1 MKRAMVLLI
10 GGMLLAAACAKG
22 PGVSAGPTKQPS
34 AQPPAP
40 TPSSRTP
47 SPSPTGDPAIV
58 VQRPAAGETVS
69 SPVTIAGTANVFEA
83 VVSFRLIGGDGV
95 ELAAGTAMA
104 ACGTGCRGDY
114 EGSLKYVVSGDRSAT
129 LEVFEASAKDGSPIN
144 AVRVPVM
151 LTGSSFSPDQGGIL
165 VSSPAGG
172 ATVSSPITVGGR
184 ANVFEANVSLRLL
197 DQDGNELA
205 TTFATA
211 SCGTGCWGDF
221 SATLTY
227 SVDHQQ
233 HGTIE
238 VFQASAED
246 GSALDMVRIP
256 VTLESG

>member
-1 MKRAMVLLI
+1 MKRATVLLI
-10 GGMLLAAACAKG
+10 GGMLLSAACAKG
-22 PGVSAGPTKQPS
+22 PAVSAGPTTQPS
-34 AQPPAP
+34 AQPPA
-40 TPSSRTP
+40 TAP
-47 SPSPTGDPAIV
+47 SPSTPSASPSEVPVIV
-58 VQRPAAGETVS
+58 VAQPAAGETVS

-83 VVSFRLIGGDGV
+83 VVSFRLIGEDGV

-104 ACGTGCRGDY
+104 ACGTGCPGDY

-129 LEVFEASAKDGSPIN
+129 LEVFEASARDGSPTN
-144 AVRVPVM
+144 VVRVPVM

-165 VSSPAGG
+165 VSGPAGG

-197 DQDGNELA
+197 DQDGKELA

-221 SATLTY
+221 TATLVY
-227 SVDHQQ
+227 MVDHEQR
-233 HGTIE
+233 GTIE
-238 VFQASAED
+238 VFQASADD

-256 VTLESG
+256 VTLGSG